1 MNALDQQQSLN
12 GDLSLQYQTSLSDV
26 QDLDYYDAISKLN
39 LQSTALQAAQMT
51 YTKVQGSTLFD
62 YLR

>member
-1 MNALDQQQSLN
+1 M
-12 GDLSLQYQTSLSDV
+12 

-39 LQSTALQAAQMT
+39 LQNTALQAAQMT

-62 YLR
+62 YLK